1 MPLTLHTPAPLAGS
15 TEKTTG
21 LPDPPPVAD
30 SVADCPAMPSVG
42 GVKVIACG
50 IAITVSESTAFADTS
65 VSTWPG
71 GSETPAMSMKALPE
85 ASVDESIPMRVKVA
99 EAPLARLTPVHSNWP
114 EPSSAKL
121 VPSTE
126 LVALSAVNPPLSV
139 SATAALVTADGPW
152 LVSVIV

>member
-1 MPLTLHTPAPLAGS
+1 MPVTLHTPAPLAGS

-50 IAITVSESTAFADTS
+50 IAITVSESTAFAATS

-71 GSETPAMSMKALPE
+71 GSETPAMSTNALPA
-85 ASVDESIPMRVKVA
+85 ASVDESIPIRVKVA

-114 EPSSAKL
+114 CPVLRGWSRRPSGR
-121 VPSTE
+121 VNG
-126 LVALSAVNPPLSV
+126 VNPPLSV
-139 SATAALVTADGPW
+139 SVTAALVTADGPW